1 MLPPRAREAGGGTA
15 TARRRPQRAREA
27 GALRSGDP
35 VAPPAQRTGGQV
47 GEGSREGR
55 RGPMEAL
62 HPLLHVGARTQL
74 QVVWTLLG
82 VLLDL

>member
-1 MLPPRAREAGGGTA
+1 M
-15 TARRRPQRAREA
+15 
-27 GALRSGDP
+27 
-35 VAPPAQRTGGQV
+35 APPAQRTGGQV